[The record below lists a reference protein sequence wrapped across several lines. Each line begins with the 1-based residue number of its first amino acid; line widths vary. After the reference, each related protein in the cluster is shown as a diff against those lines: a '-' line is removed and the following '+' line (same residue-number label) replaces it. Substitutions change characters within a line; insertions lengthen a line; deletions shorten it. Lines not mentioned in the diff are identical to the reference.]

1 MTIFWINIESTWF
14 MIGLIWFV
22 QIVHY
27 PLFGYVG
34 SKEFET
40 FHEHHKTLITPV
52 VGFVMI
58 VELVT
63 TGILIFQIP
72 VGMPNWTV
80 IVGIILIGV
89 IWISTLFLQIPYHN
103 KLSSKFDENVL
114 MILVNTNWIRTIC
127 WSLRGIILLIMLDTL
142 MKTHNQLK
150 KGGATKR
157 LSFLPI
163 P

>member
-1 MTIFWINIESTWF
+1 MTIFWINIASTWF
-14 MIGLIWFV
+14 MVGLIWFV

-34 SKEFET
+34 SKEFGT
-40 FHEHHKTLITPV
+40 FHEHHKILITPV

-72 VGMPNWTV
+72 VGIPNWTV
-80 IVGIILIGV
+80 IVGIILIGF

-103 KLSSKFDENVL
+103 NVL
-114 MILVNTNWIRTIC
+114 MMLVNTNWIRTIC
-127 WSLRGIILLIMLDTL
+127 WSLRGIIVLIMLDTL
-142 MKTHNQLK
+142 MKTHN
-150 KGGATKR
+150 
-157 LSFLPI
+157 F
-163 P
+163 

>member
-1 MTIFWINIESTWF
+1 MTIFWINIASTWF
-14 MIGLIWFV
+14 MVGLIWFV

-72 VGMPNWTV
+72 VGIPNWTV

-103 KLSSKFDENVL
+103 KLSSKFDKNVI
-114 MILVNTNWIRTIC
+114 MMLVNTNWIRTIC
-127 WSLRGIILLIMLDTL
+127 WSLRGIIVLIMFDRL
-142 MKTHNQLK
+142 MKTHSL
-150 KGGATKR
+150 
-157 LSFLPI
+157 
-163 P
+163 

>member
-1 MTIFWINIESTWF
+1 MV
-14 MIGLIWFV
+14 GLIWFV

-40 FHEHHKTLITPV
+40 FHEHHKILITPV

-63 TGILIFQIP
+63 TGILIFHIP
-72 VGMPNWTV
+72 VGIPNWTV

-103 KLSSKFDENVL
+103 MLSSKFDKNVI
-114 MILVNTNWIRTIC
+114 MMLVNTNWIRTIC
-127 WSLRGIILLIMLDTL
+127 WSLRGIIVLIMLDTL
-142 MKTHNQLK
+142 MKTHNL
-150 KGGATKR
+150 
-157 LSFLPI
+157 
-163 P
+163 

>member
-1 MTIFWINIESTWF
+1 MV
-14 MIGLIWFV
+14 GLIWFV

-40 FHEHHKTLITPV
+40 FHEHHKILITPV

-72 VGMPNWTV
+72 VGIPNWTV

-103 KLSSKFDENVL
+103 KLSYKFDKNVL
-114 MILVNTNWIRTIC
+114 MMLVNTNWIRTIC
-127 WSLRGIILLIMLDTL
+127 WSLRGIIVLIMLDTL
-142 MKTHNQLK
+142 MKTHNL
-150 KGGATKR
+150 
-157 LSFLPI
+157 
-163 P
+163 

>member
-1 MTIFWINIESTWF
+1 MV
-14 MIGLIWFV
+14 GLIWFV

-40 FHEHHKTLITPV
+40 FHEHHKILITPV

-72 VGMPNWTV
+72 VEIPNWTV

-103 KLSSKFDENVL
+103 KLSSKFDKNVL
-114 MILVNTNWIRTIC
+114 MMLVNTNWIRTIC
-127 WSLRGIILLIMLDTL
+127 WSLRGIIVLIMLDTL
-142 MKTHNQLK
+142 MKTHN
-150 KGGATKR
+150 
-157 LSFLPI
+157 F
-163 P
+163 

>member
-1 MTIFWINIESTWF
+1 MV
-14 MIGLIWFV
+14 GLIWFV

-40 FHEHHKTLITPV
+40 FHEHHKILITPV

-72 VGMPNWTV
+72 VGIPNWTV

-103 KLSSKFDENVL
+103 KLSSKFDDNVL
-114 MILVNTNWIRTIC
+114 MMLVNTNWIRTIC
-127 WSLRGIILLIMLDTL
+127 WSLRGFIVLIMLDL
-142 MKTHNQLK
+142 LIKTHNL
-150 KGGATKR
+150 
-157 LSFLPI
+157 
-163 P
+163 

>member
-1 MTIFWINIESTWF
+1 MTIFWINIACTWF
-14 MIGLIWFV
+14 MVALIWFV
-22 QIVHY
+22 QLVHY

-40 FHEHHKTLITPV
+40 FHEHHKILITPV

-72 VGMPNWTV
+72 VGILNWTV

-103 KLSSKFDENVL
+103 KLSSKFDKNVL
-114 MILVNTNWIRTIC
+114 MMLVNTNWIRTIC
-127 WSLRGIILLIMLDTL
+127 
-142 MKTHNQLK
+142 
-150 KGGATKR
+150 
-157 LSFLPI
+157 
-163 P
+163 

>member
-1 MTIFWINIESTWF
+1 MV
-14 MIGLIWFV
+14 GLIWFV

-27 PLFGYVG
+27 PLFGYLG

-40 FHEHHKTLITPV
+40 FHEHHKILITPV

-103 KLSSKFDENVL
+103 KLSSKFDKNVL
-114 MILVNTNWIRTIC
+114 MMLVNTNWIRTIC
-127 WSLRGIILLIMLDTL
+127 WSLRGIIVLIMLDTL
-142 MKTHNQLK
+142 MKTHNL
-150 KGGATKR
+150 
-157 LSFLPI
+157 
-163 P
+163 

>member
-1 MTIFWINIESTWF
+1 MV
-14 MIGLIWFV
+14 GLIWFV

-72 VGMPNWTV
+72 VGIPNWTV

-103 KLSSKFDENVL
+103 KLSSKFDKNIL
-114 MILVNTNWIRTIC
+114 MMLVNTNWIRTIC
-127 WSLRGIILLIMLDTL
+127 WSLRGIIVLIMLDTL
-142 MKTHNQLK
+142 MKTHNL
-150 KGGATKR
+150 
-157 LSFLPI
+157 
-163 P
+163 

>member
-103 KLSSKFDENVL
+103 KLSSKFDKNVI
-114 MILVNTNWIRTIC
+114 MMLVNTNWIRTIC
-127 WSLRGIILLIMLDTL
+127 WSLRGIIVLIMLDTL
-142 MKTHNQLK
+142 MKTHNL
-150 KGGATKR
+150 
-157 LSFLPI
+157 
-163 P
+163 

>member
-1 MTIFWINIESTWF
+1 MTIFWINIASTWF
-14 MIGLIWFV
+14 MVGLIWFV

-34 SKEFET
+34 SKEFGT
-40 FHEHHKTLITPV
+40 FHEHHKILITPV

-72 VGMPNWTV
+72 VGIPNWTV

-103 KLSSKFDENVL
+103 KLSSKFDDNVL
-114 MILVNTNWIRTIC
+114 MMLVKTNWIRTIC
-127 WSLRGIILLIMLDTL
+127 WSLRGIIILIMLDML
-142 MKTHNQLK
+142 MKTHNL
-150 KGGATKR
+150 
-157 LSFLPI
+157 
-163 P
+163 

>member
-1 MTIFWINIESTWF
+1 MV
-14 MIGLIWFV
+14 GLIWFV

-27 PLFGYVG
+27 PLFGYLG

-40 FHEHHKTLITPV
+40 FHEHHKILITPV

-72 VGMPNWTV
+72 VGIPNWTV

-103 KLSSKFDENVL
+103 KLSSKFDKNVL
-114 MILVNTNWIRTIC
+114 MMLVNTNWIRTIC
-127 WSLRGIILLIMLDTL
+127 WSLRGIIVLIMLDTL
-142 MKTHNQLK
+142 MKTHNL
-150 KGGATKR
+150 
-157 LSFLPI
+157 
-163 P
+163 

>member
-1 MTIFWINIESTWF
+1 MV
-14 MIGLIWFV
+14 GLIWIV

-40 FHEHHKTLITPV
+40 FHEHHKILITPV

-72 VGMPNWTV
+72 VGIPNWTV

-103 KLSSKFDENVL
+103 KLSSKFDKNVL
-114 MILVNTNWIRTIC
+114 MMLVNTNWIRTIC
-127 WSLRGIILLIMLDTL
+127 WSLRGIIVLIMLDTL
-142 MKTHNQLK
+142 MKTHNL
-150 KGGATKR
+150 
-157 LSFLPI
+157 
-163 P
+163 

>member
-1 MTIFWINIESTWF
+1 MTIFWINIASTWF
-14 MIGLIWFV
+14 MVGLIWFV

-72 VGMPNWTV
+72 VGIPNWTV

-103 KLSSKFDENVL
+103 KLSSKFDKNVL
-114 MILVNTNWIRTIC
+114 MMLVNTNWIRTIC
-127 WSLRGIILLIMLDTL
+127 WSLRGIIVLIMFDRL
-142 MKTHNQLK
+142 MKTHSL
-150 KGGATKR
+150 
-157 LSFLPI
+157 
-163 P
+163 

>member
-1 MTIFWINIESTWF
+1 

-103 KLSSKFDENVL
+103 KLSSKFDKNVL
-114 MILVNTNWIRTIC
+114 MMLVNTNWIRTIC
-127 WSLRGIILLIMLDTL
+127 WSLRGIIVLIMLDTL
-142 MKTHNQLK
+142 MKTHNL
-150 KGGATKR
+150 
-157 LSFLPI
+157 
-163 P
+163 